1 MKKMLLQFSRRY
13 TLTPLRLALCVG
25 LMLCAF
31 GLSWRLG
38 LGGTAGTIALF
49 AVYFWLAR
57 REWSE
62 HSSTHARIWGAVYAA
77 LLAAALTVGRLVR
90 GVADARGKPDVNYI
104 EWEGIKDL
112 AVYLP
117 LAVLLWLAFLQL
129 RRVCRAYPLTGP
141 ERGKGRRCFLLAW
154 GIIFVCWS
162 PYLLAFWPAGLVGDG
177 ANTLELS
184 LTPGIPSG
192 NHWVVLYILVLRF
205 FVWLASLFGGSISVG
220 LCLYAIA
227 QSLAFSAACAVVVWQ
242 LWRLGAPSWL
252 VAAAT
257 VMYALSG
264 FFASYGMVV
273 WKDTLFSAA
282 VVLLALQ
289 LWKLSVQNT
298 PPTPGQVS
306 AFGGTMLFLCFW
318 RNNGLYLV
326 IPTLVVLAVVLRRK
340 AIRLLAA
347 GLAVVVFTLA
357 VQGPGYDAL
366 GIEKDSLT
374 ESVSIP
380 LQQMAATIYAD
391 RPLTEE
397 QRDFLYALIP
407 EQTWKENYCP
417 CLSDDLKTSLDAD
430 LLENEFGTFLTV
442 WAQLLPSNLDVYV
455 EAYLMQTT
463 GFWMPGSWQGWYHE
477 YYTGVDDLYN
487 RGIRTVDW
495 FEQLTGHGM
504 QNLLGSLTRFV
515 SSGTMVWIFLAC
527 FFFCLAKPRGRR
539 RADLL
544 MLTPFLFSWLTL
556 MISTPISQS
565 YRYILMLPLALPLF
579 CIMFV
584 YDRQLPDKT

>member
-1 MKKMLLQFSRRY
+1 MKKMLLQFSRHY
-13 TLTPLRLALCVG
+13 ALTPLRLALCVG

-38 LGGTAGTIALF
+38 LGGTAGAIALF

-62 HSSTHARIWGAVYAA
+62 HSSIHARIWGAVYAA

-129 RRVCRAYPLTGP
+129 RRVCRAHALTGP

-252 VAAAT
+252 AAAAT
-257 VMYALSG
+257 AMYAFSG

-289 LWKLSVQNT
+289 LWQIAVQKT
-298 PPTPGQVS
+298 HPAPAQVI

-326 IPTLVVLAVVLRRK
+326 LPTLVVLAVVLRRRGV
-340 AIRLLAA
+340 RLLAA
-347 GLAVVVFTLA
+347 GLAVVLLTLG

-380 LQQMAATIYAD
+380 LQQMAATICAD

-397 QRDFLYALIP
+397 QSDFLYALIP
-407 EQTWKENYCP
+407 EKTWKENYSP
-417 CLSDDLKTSLDAD
+417 CLSDDLKTSLDPD
-430 LLENEFGTFLTV
+430 LLQENFGQFLTV
-442 WAQLLPSNLDVYV
+442 WAQLLPANLDVYV

-463 GFWMPGSWQGWYHE
+463 GFWMPGSWRGWYYE
-477 YYTGVDDLYN
+477 YYTGVDDVFD
-487 RGIRTVDW
+487 RGIRSVDW
-495 FEQLTGHGM
+495 FAQLTGHGV
-504 QNLLGSLTRFV
+504 QDILESFTRFV
-515 SSGTMVWIFLAC
+515 SSGTMVWVFLAC
-527 FFFCLAKPRGRR
+527 FFFCLAKPKGRR
-539 RADLL
+539 KADLL

-556 MISTPISQS
+556 MISTPIAQS
-565 YRYILMLPLALPLF
+565 YRYLLMLPLALPLF
-579 CIMFV
+579 CVTFV
-584 YDRQLPDKT
+584 HDRQLSDRA